1 MNGGWSKLP
10 QLLPGGNYKTKIVFG
25 GRGGRT
31 TSDCSTDLARHSA
44 SWFQGPRKHPS
55 H

>member
-25 GRGGRT
+25 GRGGENHLRLQHR
-31 TSDCSTDLARHSA
+31 S
-44 SWFQGPRKHPS
+44 G
-55 H
+55 